1 MQQGLSLSFSTNLI
15 YTIKMKLF
23 YFDLETTATPPQIV
37 GIHQISG
44 VIEIDGA
51 VVETFNFK
59 VRPRQDAFFSQEAL
73 DVCGVTKEQI
83 LAYEPIGLVYSKL
96 TALLGKYVNKF
107 DKKDK
112 FFAVGYN
119 IASFDMGILR
129 EFFVLN
135 SDLYFGS
142 WFWSAPLDCMVLAQ
156 VFLANVR
163 PDMENFKQGTVAKKL
178 GIAVDDSQ
186 LHDALY
192 DIYICRGIF
201 KKLTGGVV

>member
-1 MQQGLSLSFSTNLI
+1 
-15 YTIKMKLF
+15 MKLF
-23 YFDLETTATPPQIV
+23 YFDLETTTVPPQIV

-119 IASFDMGILR
+119 IASFDMNILR

-135 SDLYFGS
+135 NDLYFGS
-142 WFWSAPLDCMVLAQ
+142 WFWSVPLDCMVLAQ

-163 PDMENFKQGTVAKKL
+163 PDMANFKQGTVAKKL
-178 GIAVDDSQ
+178 GIDVDDSQ

-192 DIYICRGIF
+192 DIYICRSIF